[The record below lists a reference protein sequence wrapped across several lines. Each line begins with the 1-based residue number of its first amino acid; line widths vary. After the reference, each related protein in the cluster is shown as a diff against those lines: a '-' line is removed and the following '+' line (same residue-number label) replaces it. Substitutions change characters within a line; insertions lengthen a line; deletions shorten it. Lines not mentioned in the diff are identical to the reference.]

1 MDLGVAGSRSVA
13 RRTTM
18 SAMATDE
25 LRDAGTP
32 VPQLTA
38 RLVEA
43 ARGGDAE
50 AFDALIGPRLPRL
63 LRLAGSILGSEADAA
78 DVVQDACLDAW
89 RRLPSLRDPDRLDS
103 WLAQMVV
110 NDARDAL
117 RRRRRTQVREIEADV
132 VEVEQEV
139 GTSRPLADAVTGAIA
154 IRRAFER
161 LRPDDRTILAL
172 HHVDQRP
179 VTEIAIVLGIPE
191 GTAKWRL
198 HRARQALERA
208 LERER

>member
-1 MDLGVAGSRSVA
+1 MDLGAIRPRAVA

-18 SAMATDE
+18 SAMATEE

-32 VPQLTA
+32 VPPLTA
-38 RLVEA
+38 RLVEE
-43 ARGGDAE
+43 ARHGDAD

-63 LRLAGSILGSEADAA
+63 LRLAASILGSEADAA
-78 DVVQDACLDAW
+78 DVVQEACLDAW

-117 RRRRRTQVREIEADV
+117 RRRRRAQVREIDADV
-132 VEVEQEV
+132 MEVEHEV
-139 GTSRPLADAVTGAIA
+139 GTRRPLADAVTGAIA
-154 IRRAFER
+154 IRRAFAR
-161 LRPDDRTILAL
+161 LQPDDRAILAL
-172 HHVDQRP
+172 HHVDRRP
-179 VTEIAIVLGIPE
+179 VAEIATVLGIPE

>member
-1 MDLGVAGSRSVA
+1 
-13 RRTTM
+13 
-18 SAMATDE
+18 MATDE
-25 LRDAGTP
+25 LRNAGTP
-32 VPQLTA
+32 MPERTA
-38 RLVEA
+38 RLVEE
-43 ARGGDAE
+43 ARGGDAD

-63 LRLAGSILGSEADAA
+63 LRLAASILGSEADAA

-89 RRLPSLRDPDRLDS
+89 RRLPSLRDADRLDS

-117 RRRRRTQVREIEADV
+117 RRRRRVQVREVDADV
-132 VEVEQEV
+132 IEVDREM
-139 GTSRPLADAVTGAIA
+139 GTRRPLADAVTGAIA
-154 IRRAFER
+154 IRRAFGR
-161 LRPDDRTILAL
+161 LQPGDRAILAL

-179 VTEIAIVLGIPE
+179 VTEIAGVLGIPE

-198 HRARQALERA
+198 HRARKALERA